1 MVSKQLLLGIGLVV
15 GGGALVGVLNSGD
28 KTAKDKADD
37 EVAHPKVELRQDI
50 QTEKHLS
57 EQKKKERENNTLAQE
72 QQAKEFV
79 EEQERAKQL
88 ASSQTNTNANANT
101 INASV
106 NSVVSEVS
114 SVLPADITNP
124 TANNTASGNN
134 TTTSNTYDYNAVNT
148 TETVVVQPRPEAIV
162 AAKKA
167 EENKLKQQAR
177 ARQQKINATKPNQ
190 HTIARG
196 DSLSELSRKY
206 NVPVSAIMSA
216 NNMSSNDILIAGDVL
231 VIPSK
236 GKYTAKKSTANT
248 VAKVNKTEKKPAK
261 KADLTAQTKKK
272 SSNAKSV
279 KPFYSVQVSLADNEA
294 KANELAKQYRQAGYK
309 VQTSKTNRGVRVLV
323 GSTSNAEE
331 AKKLKAK
338 LDKDGRVKSGDAWV
352 KRVDTLNP

>member
-79 EEQERAKQL
+79 AEQERAKQL
-88 ASSQTNTNANANT
+88 ASSQTNMNTNANT

-114 SVLPADITNP
+114 SVLPTDITNP
-124 TANNTASGNN
+124 NTNSTPNTNATTSQHVDA
-134 TTTSNTYDYNAVNT
+134 TTTSPNYNAVNT

-162 AAKKA
+162 ATKKA
-167 EENKLKQQAR
+167 EENRRKQQAR
-177 ARQQKINATKPNQ
+177 AHQQKINATKPNQ
-190 HTIARG
+190 HIIARG
-196 DSLSELSRKY
+196 DSLSELSRRY
-206 NVPVSAIMSA
+206 NVPISTIMSA
-216 NNMSSNDILIAGDVL
+216 NNMSSSDMLIAGDIL
-231 VIPSK
+231 VIPNK
-236 GKYTAKKSTANT
+236 NTKKAD
-248 VAKVNKTEKKPAK
+248 KKPAK
-261 KADLTAQTKKK
+261 KAETTVQAKK
-272 SSNAKSV
+272 STKSNAGQARNV

-338 LDKDGRVKSGDAWV
+338 IDKDSRVKSGDAWV